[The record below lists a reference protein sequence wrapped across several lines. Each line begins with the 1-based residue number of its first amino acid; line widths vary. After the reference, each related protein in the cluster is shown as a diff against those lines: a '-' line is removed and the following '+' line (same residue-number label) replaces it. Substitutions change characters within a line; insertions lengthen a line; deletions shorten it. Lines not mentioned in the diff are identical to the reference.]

1 MSQPQMPPPSLPA
14 SAASAPV
21 SAPAAS
27 TPTLAPARK
36 KPFWLKRLLIGLFKL
51 LISPVWPWPRVL
63 VVGFFDLLLNGSIKK
78 PHTPGDFVM
87 EAQWS
92 IREQQARGSRAL
104 LWLSLAAIAGLLY
117 WAYVAEIDEIVR
129 GEGKVVPS
137 RQVQIIQSLDGG
149 AVQDILVREGQ
160 HVEAGE
166 ILLRVDPTR
175 FTASLGENRAEF
187 LALKAR
193 AARLE
198 ALANNTAFAAPEDVQ
213 REAPDLIVM
222 ERTAWQ
228 TRTTE
233 LNATIN
239 IAREQLKQR
248 QQELRETQ
256 ANREQ
261 AASSCQLTTREFDVT
276 RPLLAT
282 GAVSEVDLL
291 RLQRDVARF
300 CGEEKALQAQIQRIR
315 SAIQEAQTKIQEAEL
330 NIRNQARNELSEARS
345 RLATLSEGQAALV
358 DRVRLAEVRSPVR
371 GTIKTL
377 LTNTVG
383 GVVQPGKDIIE
394 IVPTDDTLLLEV
406 RIAPRDIAFL
416 HPDQKAQVKF
426 TAYDFAVYGGL
437 DGTVEQIGADTIT
450 DERGNAWYLVRVRTA
465 RAALDDAD
473 TLRIIPGM
481 VADVNVLTGK
491 RTLLQYLL
499 KPVLRARANALI
511 ER

>member
-1 MSQPQMPPPSLPA
+1 MQTPA
-14 SAASAPV
+14 P
-21 SAPAAS
+21 
-27 TPTLAPARK
+27 K
-36 KPFWLKRLLIGLFKL
+36 KKSSWIKRLFKILFKV
-51 LISPVWPWPRVL
+51 LISPVWPWPRNLVL
-63 VVGFFDLLLNGSIKK
+63 WFFDRLLDGVVRK
-78 PHTPGDFVM
+78 PHHPGDFVADA
-87 EAQWS
+87 EWS
-92 IREQQARGSRAL
+92 IREHQARGARAL
-104 LWLSLAAIAGLLY
+104 LWLSLFTVAGLLF
-117 WAYVAEIDEIVR
+117 WAYTGEIDEVVR

-137 RQVQIIQSLDGG
+137 RQVQIVQSLDGG
-149 AVQDILVREGQ
+149 VVQDILAREGQ
-160 HVEAGE
+160 NVEPGE

-175 FTASLGENRAEF
+175 FSASLGENRAEY
-187 LALKAR
+187 LALAAR

-198 ALANNTAFAAPEDVQ
+198 ALANDTPFSAPEDVLL
-213 REAPDLIVM
+213 EAPDLVAM
-222 ERTAWQ
+222 ERRAWEE
-228 TRTTE
+228 RTTE
-233 LNATIN
+233 LNATLN
-239 IAREQLKQR
+239 IAREQLNQR

-256 ANREQ
+256 ANRDQ
-261 AASSCQLTTREFDVT
+261 AAASCSLTSRELEVT
-276 RPLLAT
+276 RPLLRS

-300 CGEEKALQAQIQRIR
+300 CGEEKAAAAQIQRIR

-358 DRVRLAEVRSPVR
+358 DRVRLAEIRSPVR

-377 LTNTVG
+377 MTNTIG

-406 RIAPRDIAFL
+406 RVQPRDIAFL
-416 HPDQKAQVKF
+416 HPGQKAQVKF

-437 DGTVEQIGADTIT
+437 DGAVEQIGADTIT
-450 DERGNAWYLVRVRTA
+450 DERGNAYYVVRVRTA
-465 RAALDDAD
+465 RAALDEAEQ
-473 TLRIIPGM
+473 LRIIPGM

-499 KPVLRARANALI
+499 KPILRAKANSLI